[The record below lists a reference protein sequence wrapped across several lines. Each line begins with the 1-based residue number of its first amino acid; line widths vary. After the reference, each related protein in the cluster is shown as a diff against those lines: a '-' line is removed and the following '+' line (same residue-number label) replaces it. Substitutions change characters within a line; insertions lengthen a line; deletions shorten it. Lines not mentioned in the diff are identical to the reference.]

1 MATAFQRRVAG
12 MRPAPMTDEQRREM
26 VKLIHRV
33 TLLFLI
39 ARPPWVR
46 DVEDERYTTVDD
58 A

>member
-1 MATAFQRRVAG
+1 
-12 MRPAPMTDEQRREM
+12 MTDEQRREM

-39 ARPPWVR
+39 AGPPWVR